1 MRSLNSQNKY
11 PDCLWMQLEAIP
23 LQSTTTEPPH
33 IDIYLTLNFN
43 EHWEPLLNGRL
54 KFGLQGG
61 TLKLKLENCEL
72 PLTSRQLTGSFN
84 LFSPEKPSILET
96 SLNPNQNPDAGN
108 QLSTDKTDRK
118 QITTCHIITTGSD
131 INPAWVFT
139 TEPGETILKGL
150 LKSTKIG
157 HFPTQP
163 CRIQATFEVEKED
176 IHLIDIEG
184 LWKHDITPN
193 QHAILERILIIY
205 LLETKLKPDLSWIQ
219 LCYDCANVEKNNT
232 SIITEVKI
240 EIQEL
245 IESIITAKTHNFMEL
260 CQIANLNPAIDF
272 IGGNL
277 RGTTFNGCDFS
288 SANLYRVNFRG
299 ANLNDTDFSDANLS
313 NAKFGGA
320 DLSGAFLGNA
330 DLSDADLHR
339 ASIALAN
346 LSGANLRGANLCET
360 NLTNT
365 NLSGADV
372 TAARFKNNT
381 GISEEMKDNLI
392 QRGAI
397 FAE

>member
-1 MRSLNSQNKY
+1 MRSLTSQNKY

-23 LQSTTTEPPH
+23 HQSSATDTPH

-43 EHWEPLLNGRL
+43 EHWEPLLNGRV

-84 LFSPEKPSILET
+84 LLSPQPANILET
-96 SLNPNQNPDAGN
+96 SLSAKETETGN
-108 QLSTDKTDRK
+108 QLSTDKINHQPVTN
-118 QITTCHIITTGSD
+118 CHVTTTGSD
-131 INPAWVFT
+131 TNPAWVFA
-139 TEPGETILKGL
+139 TEPGEIILKGL
-150 LKSTKIG
+150 LTSTKIG

-176 IHLIDIEG
+176 IHLTDIEG

-193 QHAILERILIIY
+193 QHAVLERILVIY
-205 LLETKLKPDLSWIQ
+205 LLETKLKPELSWMQ
-219 LCYDCANVEKNNT
+219 LCYDCSHIEST
-232 SIITEVKI
+232 SFPIINQKQP

-245 IESIITAKTHNFMEL
+245 IERIITAKTHDFREL
-260 CQIANLNPAIDF
+260 CVMANLNPSIDF
-272 IGGNL
+272 ICGNL

-288 SANLYRVNFRG
+288 GDNLYRVNFRG
-299 ANLNDTDFSDANLS
+299 ANLNDADFSDTNLS
-313 NAKFGGA
+313 GAKFGGA

-360 NLTNT
+360 NLTNA

-372 TAARFKNNT
+372 TGAKFRDNS
-381 GISEEMKDNLI
+381 GMSDEMKESLM

-397 FAE
+397 FEE